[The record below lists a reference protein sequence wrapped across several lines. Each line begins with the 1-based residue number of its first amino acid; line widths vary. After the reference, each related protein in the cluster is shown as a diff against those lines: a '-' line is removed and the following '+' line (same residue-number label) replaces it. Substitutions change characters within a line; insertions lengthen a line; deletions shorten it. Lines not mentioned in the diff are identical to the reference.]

1 MSLNATPYA
10 GTDMLAELS
19 GVEANTAIPSAPLA
33 ALRVRPLPLA
43 TVAARR
49 SCFQVT
55 TVDSPQILLKL
66 LGLFAARDLTPAVVR
81 SVQERGRLQVEIM
94 LDGMDEHMADIVA
107 AKISQFVE
115 VEECFLSRFARV

>member
-1 MSLNATPYA
+1 MTLNATPFSA
-10 GTDMLAELS
+10 SDMSVGLS
-19 GVEANTAIPSAPLA
+19 GVEVDTAIPSTSLA
-33 ALRVRPLPLA
+33 ALRSRPLPPA

-55 TVDSPQILLKL
+55 TVDGPQILLKL

-81 SVQERGRLQVEIM
+81 STQERGKLHVEIM
-94 LDGMDEHMADIVA
+94 LDGMEDHMAEIVA
-107 AKISQFVE
+107 NKIASFVE

>member
-1 MSLNATPYA
+1 MSLNATPYS
-10 GTDMLAELS
+10 GSDMLAGLS
-19 GVEANTAIPSAPLA
+19 GVEADTAIPSTPLA
-33 ALRVRPLPLA
+33 ALRLRPLPPA

-55 TVDSPQILLKL
+55 TLDGPQVLLKL

-94 LDGMDEHMADIVA
+94 LDGMDEHMAEVVA
-107 AKISQFVE
+107 NKITQFVE
-115 VEECFLSRFARV
+115 VEECHLSRFARV